1 MTHLL
6 FAVEWDTRGGDGGV
20 AGRHGKPG
28 EGGPGGQGGEPCEW
42 YEQLALRFLNVELMN
57 SREEHLGYNFTCTP
71 ECVGIGREHRSN
83 TRRMLEWG
91 RPSREL

>member
-28 EGGPGGQGGEPCEW
+28 EGGLGGEGGEQCEW
-42 YEQLALRFLNVELMN
+42 YEKLVFEF
-57 SREEHLGYNFTCTP
+57 S
-71 ECVGIGREHRSN
+71 
-83 TRRMLEWG
+83 
-91 RPSREL
+91 

>member
-1 MTHLL
+1 VSSTCTLSLWAGLKLSSAGAGSSGGDAGDGGSVEIQVPESMTHLL

-42 YEQLALRFLNVELMN
+42 YE
-57 SREEHLGYNFTCTP
+57 
-71 ECVGIGREHRSN
+71 
-83 TRRMLEWG
+83 
-91 RPSREL
+91 